1 MMISSTEPIVIV
13 IPREVVEGG
22 DPTPV
27 LQGLTVFARSA
38 VLAPQALGI
47 MRVGFGGYDTD
58 ARELWE
64 IPEVRHFVA
73 DLDNQFPYWF
83 YFADLQDES
92 LAALAFCICRVTKV
106 ATGTTAID
114 RTDFEQFLDRQF
126 DGMNSMWERLRLS
139 EAANVARSDAVIEY
153 FSKRAILN

>member
-1 MMISSTEPIVIV
+1 MMTASTEPIIIA
-13 IPREVVEGG
+13 IPREVVEDG

-27 LQGLTVFARSA
+27 LQGLTMFARTA

-47 MRVGFGGYDTD
+47 MRVGFAGYDND

-64 IPEVRHFVA
+64 IPQVRCFVA

-92 LAALAFCICRVTKV
+92 LAALAFCIGRVTEM
-106 ATGTTAID
+106 APGTTAID
-114 RTDFEQFLDRQF
+114 RTDFERFLERQF
-126 DGMNSMWERLRLS
+126 DGMNSMWERLRLA

-153 FSKRAILN
+153 VSKRVILN